1 MNIRHGEQR
10 GAPHFKTAVL
20 SGHHGKMQ
28 KRQKQTY
35 DPRLRQLI
43 HTTSDS
49 RLAVRLKI
57 PPSTVRG
64 WKRTNH
70 QTVVSNE
77 LFDLEKAQLQSEALM
92 LKQRVHKL
100 SAIIRLLV
108 GDVACLRHSVR

>member
-1 MNIRHGEQR
+1 
-10 GAPHFKTAVL
+10 
-20 SGHHGKMQ
+20 MQ

-49 RLAVRLKI
+49 RLAARLKI

-64 WKRTNH
+64 WNRTNH

-108 GDVACLRHSVR
+108 AMLRAFGIRFGMCQQL